1 MISVIVPTY
10 NEEERVEHAIE
21 SVLAHRDET
30 EIEIIVADGGS
41 SDATV
46 SLARAHAKV
55 VCSETG
61 RARQLNAA
69 AEHARGDIFFFLH
82 AHVTLPAGALAR
94 IDRAINTEGNHGG
107 GFSNIF
113 SEHNRNIKR
122 LGRVLNLR
130 LRDNDHSGNTIF
142 FGDNGIFVRRT
153 AFEAL
158 GGFKTIPI
166 MEDYDFSKRMR
177 ERFKVVRICGPRLVV
192 SPRRHVEAGFVR
204 TRVQWILTRR
214 LYELGVSPDHLA
226 RWYPKVR

>member
-1 MISVIVPTY
+1 MISVIIPAY
-10 NEEERVEHAIE
+10 NEEERIQHAIA
-21 SVLAHRDET
+21 SVLAHRDEA

-46 SLARAHAKV
+46 SLARAHVQV

-69 AEHARGDIFFFLH
+69 AEQARGDIFFFLH

-94 IDRAINTEGNHGG
+94 IDRAINAQGNDGG
-107 GFSNIF
+107 GFSNVF
-113 SEHNRNIKR
+113 SEHNRKIKR

-130 LRDNDHSGNTIF
+130 LRDNDHFGNTIF
-142 FGDNGIFVRRT
+142 FGDNGIFVRRV

-158 GGFKTIPI
+158 GGFMAIPI

-177 ERFKVVRICGPRLVV
+177 ERFNVVRICDPKLVV
-192 SPRRHVEAGFVR
+192 SPRRHVKAGFVG

-214 LYELGVSPDHLA
+214 LYEIGVSPHVLA
-226 RWYPKVR
+226 RWYPNVR